1 MSTNAI
7 DESDFETFD
16 SNHDGVL
23 SNKEFT
29 TGITQKRSLFKKA
42 TTKVTPL
49 YDTIKS
55 EVEGITDTIKSE
67 VEGITESAELRKGLD
82 SIIEQFGFRHA
93 AERKEASNKEHLKK
107 NPHLSCRGRCVGM
120 IRIFLVFFF
129 VLSFLLTLAVAI
141 AVVILIN
148 FVVAKSTV
156 HSESKNH
163 PEYHSLAIAWTL
175 ATPWLMLIFALLM
188 EQCIKSILDTLQNS
202 RFNQSVYKPFIT
214 QLAYIE
220 TRTNFFFI

>member
-1 MSTNAI
+1 MI
-7 DESDFETFD
+7 ESCRGGE
-16 SNHDGVL
+16 HKQV
-23 SNKEFT
+23 
-29 TGITQKRSLFKKA
+29 
-42 TTKVTPL
+42 
-49 YDTIKS
+49 
-55 EVEGITDTIKSE
+55 
-67 VEGITESAELRKGLD
+67 TESAALRKGLD
-82 SIIEQFGFRHA
+82 SLIEQFGFRLA

-202 RFNQSVYKPFIT
+202 RF
-214 QLAYIE
+214 
-220 TRTNFFFI
+220 

>member
-49 YDTIKS
+49 Y
-55 EVEGITDTIKSE
+55 DTIKSE

-188 EQCIKSILDTLQNS
+188 EQCIKSILDTIQNS
-202 RFNQSVYKPFIT
+202 RFNTTVYKEHS
-214 QLAYIE
+214 LLY
-220 TRTNFFFI
+220 

>member
-49 YDTIKS
+49 Y
-55 EVEGITDTIKSE
+55 DTIKSE

>member
-49 YDTIKS
+49 Y
-55 EVEGITDTIKSE
+55 DTIKSE

-202 RFNQSVYKPFIT
+202 RFNTTVYKEHS
-214 QLAYIE
+214 LLY
-220 TRTNFFFI
+220 